1 MAQNRAHA
9 WGWAHDEFGTKVY
22 RAGEGQPASRHA
34 SEGASR
40 GPSTRKR
47 LSAERGGQPLSAL
60 SRRAPSLSSQRIFSP
75 LKSSR
80 SDMRLMS
87 SKEETRWSAMRRS
100 APLRRAPPMTA
111 TTLAVASWPAR
122 TSSTSSLKTTHRSG
136 GRSSYESRRRSEAV
150 SSVIRGHPGL
160 NLALLG
166 RATHLDA
173 SDEVRLLCRLTPV
186 LSCHR
191 DRAEV
196 PKSSTLEDAGERP
209 PVHRGAR
216 AHAARHL
223 ILVEQRQPLLG
234 TVRNCKV
241 KVAKHRVLRVVVLK
255 RVARRAP

>member
-1 MAQNRAHA
+1 MFAISQNHAQNRAHA

-136 GRSSYESRRRSEAV
+136 GRSSYDIGGDRRRSEAV
-150 SSVIRGHPGL
+150 SRVIRGRPGL
-160 NLALLG
+160 NLAQSG
-166 RATHLDA
+166 I
-173 SDEVRLLCRLTPV
+173 
-186 LSCHR
+186 
-191 DRAEV
+191 
-196 PKSSTLEDAGERP
+196 
-209 PVHRGAR
+209 AR
-216 AHAARHL
+216 AGD
-223 ILVEQRQPLLG
+223 P
-234 TVRNCKV
+234 
-241 KVAKHRVLRVVVLK
+241 
-255 RVARRAP
+255 P

>member
-1 MAQNRAHA
+1 M
-9 WGWAHDEFGTKVY
+9 
-22 RAGEGQPASRHA
+22 
-34 SEGASR
+34 
-40 GPSTRKR
+40 
-47 LSAERGGQPLSAL
+47 
-60 SRRAPSLSSQRIFSP
+60 
-75 LKSSR
+75 
-80 SDMRLMS
+80 
-87 SKEETRWSAMRRS
+87 
-100 APLRRAPPMTA
+100 
-111 TTLAVASWPAR
+111 
-122 TSSTSSLKTTHRSG
+122 
-136 GRSSYESRRRSEAV
+136 
-150 SSVIRGHPGL
+150 IRGHPGL